1 MGSIKKVDFSPTK
14 DWARGLV
21 ALHDGAMIIY
31 QTDPLFAWNRL
42 DDSPDL
48 KSIKLFFERLPDAAL
63 LEALQQWR
71 GGSQRR
77 EVGRLGQTKLSSI
90 AKALTRS

>member
-42 DDSPDL
+42 GL
-48 KSIKLFFERLPDAAL
+48 TTL
-63 LEALQQWR
+63 LA
-71 GGSQRR
+71 GAQRR
-77 EVGRLGQTKLSSI
+77 EVCRLGQTKLSPI
-90 AKALTRS
+90 AKVLTRS